1 MIEGH
6 FILDIVSGDVHILW
20 LYNIMDRIYK
30 YNSNASYEPNGGTY
44 LQLITAKDL
53 YIQNITVAENGGHSD
68 SFQVKFPN
76 VFTNYPLGAVR
87 VEDQKFK
94 DWDHYKF
101 TIWQSQLNFVVF
113 CASSACGVS
122 VEHLNAKE
130 PMIRSIYRFH
140 VYYHIRR
147 ILKILEIP
155 LPYENS
161 FNQYNNPYNHEKFIR
176 ICSEYGV
183 SNDLT
188 KWRNQ
193 KYFSTWQSRA
203 WETGKPGMSYINE
216 NSFSG
221 WIIEK
226 LDGLTMLGLQKL
238 SESVRDYAYLI
249 LTSQTS
255 TRDLIVGHEGRN
267 LDAQRVFLNTF
278 ENVVNKRVNIPEDIR
293 RFQKTLQY
301 ARSKVD
307 YVIGEFIYMLPSD
320 MNLRTGNIR
329 NYNNKILISSPS
341 FKIGTNVKINL
352 LSSENRRLS
361 DDGEQAK
368 LKDKPDVKSKKVE
381 MVKTKPDVKSNKEH
395 KQDVKP
401 NIKFDRESKQDVK
414 KPDTNKITYEEEK
427 VALILGT
434 TAVFTVWWMFK

>member
-1 MIEGH
+1 
-6 FILDIVSGDVHILW
+6 
-20 LYNIMDRIYK
+20 MDRIYK
-30 YNSNASYEPNGGTY
+30 YNSDTSYKPNGGTY

-53 YIQNITVAENGGHSD
+53 YIQNITVAENDGHSD

-87 VEDQKFK
+87 VEDQTFK

-101 TIWQSQLNFVVF
+101 TIWQSQMNFVVF

-161 FNQYNNPYNHEKFIR
+161 FNQYNNSYNHEKFIG

-183 SNDLT
+183 SNNLT

-203 WETGKPGMSYINE
+203 WETNKPGMSYINE
-216 NSFSG
+216 NSFSRS
-221 WIIEK
+221 IIEK
-226 LDGLTMLGLQKL
+226 SDGLTMLGLQKL
-238 SESVRDYAYLI
+238 SKSVRDYAYLI

-255 TRDLIVGHEGRN
+255 TRGPIVGHEARN
-267 LDAQRVFLNTF
+267 LDAQRTFLNTF
-278 ENVVNKRVNIPEDIR
+278 ENIVNRRVNIPEDIR

-307 YVIGEFIYMLPSD
+307 YAIGEFIYMLPSD
-320 MNLRTGNIR
+320 MNLRIGNIR
-329 NYNNKILISSPS
+329 NYNDKILISSPS
-341 FKIGTNVKINL
+341 FKIGTNVKVNIDVKSNK
-352 LSSENRRLS
+352 
-361 DDGEQAK
+361 EQ
-368 LKDKPDVKSKKVE
+368 KPDVKPKVI
-381 MVKTKPDVKSNKEH
+381 TKPDVKPNKEH

-401 NIKFDRESKQDVK
+401 NIKFDRESK
-414 KPDTNKITYEEEK
+414 PDLLSSQFNYVEKRSKLNDKITYEEEK
-427 VALILGT
+427 VALVLGIT
-434 TAVFTVWWMFK
+434 SVFTVWWMFK

>member
-1 MIEGH
+1 
-6 FILDIVSGDVHILW
+6 
-20 LYNIMDRIYK
+20 MDRIYK
-30 YNSNASYEPNGGTY
+30 YNSDASYKPNGGRY

-53 YIQNITVAENGGHSD
+53 YIQNITVAEHDKHSD

-76 VFTNYPLGAVR
+76 VFTNYSLDAVR
-87 VEDQKFK
+87 VEDQRFK

-101 TIWQSQLNFVVF
+101 TIWQSQLNFAVF

-155 LPYENS
+155 QPYENS
-161 FNQYNNPYNHEKFIR
+161 FNQYNNPYNHEKFIG

-203 WETGKPGMSYINE
+203 WETGKPGMSYING
-216 NSFSG
+216 NSFSR

-226 LDGLTMLGLQKL
+226 SDGLTMLGIQKL
-238 SESVRDYAYLI
+238 SETVRDYTYLI
-249 LTSQTS
+249 LTSQAS
-255 TRDLIVGHEGRN
+255 TRGPIVGHEARN
-267 LDAQRVFLNTF
+267 LDAQRTFLNTF
-278 ENVVNKRVNIPEDIR
+278 ENIVNRRVNIPEDIR

-307 YVIGEFIYMLPSD
+307 YAIGEFVYMLPSD
-320 MNLRTGNIR
+320 MNLRIGNVR
-329 NYNNKILISSPS
+329 NYNNKIMVSKPGFNL
-341 FKIGTNVKINL
+341 GTNLKINL
-352 LSSENRRLS
+352 
-361 DDGEQAK
+361 DGEQAK
-368 LKDKPDVKSKKVE
+368 LKDKPDVKSKEVE
-381 MVKTKPDVKSNKEH
+381 MIKTEPDVKPKVTTKPIIESDKKH

-401 NIKFDRESKQDVK
+401 NIKSNRESNQDVK
-414 KPDTNKITYEEEK
+414 KPDMNEITYEEEK

-434 TAVFTVWWMFK
+434 TVVFTVWWMFK

>member
-1 MIEGH
+1 
-6 FILDIVSGDVHILW
+6 
-20 LYNIMDRIYK
+20 MDRIYK
-30 YNSNASYEPNGGTY
+30 YNSDASYKPNGGTY

-53 YIQNITVAENGGHSD
+53 YIQNVTVSEHDGDHSD

-101 TIWQSQLNFVVF
+101 TIWQSQLNFAVF

-130 PMIRSIYRFH
+130 PMIWSIYRFH

-161 FNQYNNPYNHEKFIR
+161 FNQYNNSYNHEKFIG

-203 WETGKPGMSYINE
+203 WETNKPGMSYINE
-216 NSFSG
+216 NSR

-226 LDGLTMLGLQKL
+226 SDGLTTLGLQKL

-255 TRDLIVGHEGRN
+255 TRGPIVGHEARN
-267 LDAQRVFLNTF
+267 LDAQRTFLNTF
-278 ENVVNKRVNIPEDIR
+278 ENIVNRRVNIPEDIR

-307 YVIGEFIYMLPSD
+307 YAIGEFVYMLPSD
-320 MNLRTGNIR
+320 MNLRIGNVR

-341 FKIGTNVKINL
+341 FKIGTNLKINL
-352 LSSENRRLS
+352 
-361 DDGEQAK
+361 
-368 LKDKPDVKSKKVE
+368 DVKSKEVE
-381 MVKTKPDVKSNKEH
+381 MVKTEPDVKQKKEPNTKPNKEH

-401 NIKFDRESKQDVK
+401 NIKFEQDVK
-414 KPDTNKITYEEEK
+414 KPDTNEITCEDEK
-427 VALILGT
+427 VALVLGT